1 MELKTGQIIEIGAH
15 RYSVISSFDDYH
27 LVLCLTEK
35 SNRNGKMLLIEQKAD
50 KAYFVDDRAVID
62 FVVDKMV
69 SGETGFDT
77 TKTEK

>member
-1 MELKTGQIIEIGAH
+1 M
-15 RYSVISSFDDYH
+15 
-27 LVLCLTEK
+27 LCLTEK
-35 SNRNGKMLLIEQKAD
+35 SNRNGKMLLIEQKDD